1 MQNKAVGTGLK
12 LADDMPTGHPS
23 RGPSC
28 FGSGALD
35 SSSCH
40 QGSPALRHHG
50 DKLPCLHTSH
60 KPLRAPRPQKH
71 NGLVI
76 TRPPLCIQGKP
87 QPLSTHPELV
97 ASFSSSV
104 AERKRKT
111 LPKEQNQRTT
121 DNLPQKA
128 VWCEAFC
135 GIESLAVLRPTN
147 SWCSPQHSRAHGPQ

>member
-40 QGSPALRHHG
+40 QGSPALRQHG

-60 KPLRAPRPQKH
+60 KPLRVPRPQKH

-97 ASFSSSV
+97 ASFSISV
-104 AERKRKT
+104 AEKKEKLYLRNKTNVQQIIYLRKLSGVK
-111 LPKEQNQRTT
+111 PSVAQ
-121 DNLPQKA
+121 
-128 VWCEAFC
+128 
-135 GIESLAVLRPTN
+135 S
-147 SWCSPQHSRAHGPQ
+147 H